1 MKLFVAGIPLI
12 IAAAVMIGCGESST
26 GPSEEGSNYFPMQ
39 EGDWWEYSYTATR
52 VSPDTLLWE
61 EGSTYYDVLSV
72 SGDTCEVE
80 KTTKIWMIAGQP
92 QQDTTVTLDTLT
104 WISNADSLVLLLNN
118 GIEMKYLDLPLSVG
132 KTWDDWTVESLS
144 EEVTTPAGTFTECAL
159 VTTPNTTYNTET
171 CFEYCPDLG
180 EVRRYEKYRQMAG
193 YDDAYDAFFSL
204 TGSSYLQ

>member
-1 MKLFVAGIPLI
+1 MKLFVTGITLM

-72 SGDTCEVE
+72 SGDTCRVQ
-80 KTTKIWMIAGQP
+80 KTLKLWTINGQ
-92 QQDTTVTLDTLT
+92 QQDTTVNYDTLT
-104 WISNADSLVLLLNN
+104 WISNSDSLVFLFNN
-118 GIEMKYLDLPLSVG
+118 GTGIKYLDLPLYVG

-144 EEVTTPAGTFTECAL
+144 EEVTTPAGTFTDCAL
-159 VTTPNTTYNTET
+159 VTTPNTPYNTDT
-171 CFEYCPDLG
+171 CFEYCPDIG
-180 EVRRYEKYRQMAG
+180 EVRRYEKYSQLTG
-193 YDDAYDAFFSL
+193 STNAYDIFFNL